1 MNEFYDRYCNDHP
14 KENVSEKNSRD
25 LDTLTQIANR
35 QKFEVMF
42 AEAIRKS
49 QIRVCYLSIFMI
61 KIDDFNDFNDTFG
74 RLAGDDC
81 LRQVAL
87 TLKNTLQRSEDLAAR
102 WDNEKFACILSDT
115 DPDGAEKMAEKIRTK
130 ILELAIPCSP
140 SAVAEVVTVSI
151 GVVTSILTDE
161 TAYQTL
167 LAKAD
172 QALSTARE
180 MGQNQIFSCK
190 Y

>member
-1 MNEFYDRYCNDHP
+1 MNKFYDRYCNDHP

-25 LDTLTQIANR
+25 LDALTQIANR

-42 AEAIRKS
+42 AEAIKKS
-49 QIRVCYLSIFMI
+49 QIRVCYLSILMI
-61 KIDDFNDFNDTFG
+61 KIDNFNDFNDTFG

-130 ILELAIPCSP
+130 ILELAIPSSP

-180 MGQNQIFSCK
+180 MGQNQIFSCN

>member
-1 MNEFYDRYCNDHP
+1 MNKFYDPHCNDP
-14 KENVSEKNSRD
+14 LKEHVSEKNSQN

-42 AEAIRKS
+42 TEAIKKS
-49 QIRVCYLSIFMI
+49 QIRVCYLSILMI
-61 KIDDFNDFNDTFG
+61 KIDAFNDFNDTFG
-74 RLAGDDC
+74 HLAGDDC
-81 LRQVAL
+81 LRQIAF

-115 DPDGAEKMAEKIRTK
+115 DPDGAGEMAEKIRTK
-130 ILELAIPCSP
+130 ILDLAIPSSP
-140 SAVAEVVTVSI
+140 SAVATVVTVSI
-151 GVVTSILTDE
+151 GAVTAILTDE
-161 TAYQTL
+161 TSYQTL
-167 LAKAD
+167 LEKAD

-180 MGQNQIFSCK
+180 MGQNQIFSCN